1 MCASPGA
8 GCKPQSRWGSFYIV
22 WVQPGQAVLLLQCG
36 ESRSR
41 LQSTFSSALSLPL
54 FLPPRYSPCYRISR
68 RVLPPS
74 LAAFFTLS
82 LLPTLKLG
90 VAFQAGNGKW
100 DVLFLPLRGLRICAP
115 QSTHALSRCH
125 RLSEGVRV

>member
-54 FLPPRYSPCYRISR
+54 FLPPRSSPCYRISR

-82 LLPTLKLG
+82 LLPTPET
-90 VAFQAGNGKW
+90 W
-100 DVLFLPLRGLRICAP
+100 
-115 QSTHALSRCH
+115 S
-125 RLSEGVRV
+125 RLSSGEWEMGRPVLASERFENLRSAVNPRP